1 MRKRDSTLIWRA
13 EKSMLESLLGSLVW
27 IVANVAYGAYVRDG
41 ERGFKR
47 LAAFWLGFPL
57 TLCSGF
63 LMPRRSGLRHPMRD
77 ELEEDRAL
85 LLEIRRDRARR
96 LSQSPAADEGPD
108 VAGD

>member
-1 MRKRDSTLIWRA
+1 
-13 EKSMLESLLGSLVW
+13 MLESILGSLVW

-41 ERGFKR
+41 DRGFKR
-47 LAAFWLGFPL
+47 FAAFWLGFPL

-63 LMPRRSGLRHPMRD
+63 LMPRRSGPRHPKRD

-96 LSQSPAADEGPD
+96 LSRSRGADERPE
-108 VAGD
+108 VAGDEQA